1 MAGAR
6 GFWGST
12 GDLLIPCVNKQQSQL
27 LLRGGVGYSFDHLE
41 LFEWELAFA
50 PHGTAQR
57 VQGAVR
63 AGGTVCL
70 SVHKSSWLWV

>member
-1 MAGAR
+1 MGASRFVAGAH

-12 GDLLIPCVNKQQSQL
+12 GDLLICVNKWQSQL
-27 LLRGGVGYSFDHLE
+27 LLRGDVGYSFDHLE

-57 VQGAVR
+57 V
-63 AGGTVCL
+63 
-70 SVHKSSWLWV
+70 

>member
-1 MAGAR
+1 MAGAH

-12 GDLLIPCVNKQQSQL
+12 GDLLICVNKWQSQL
-27 LLRGGVGYSFDHLE
+27 LLRGDVGYSFDHLE

-57 VQGAVR
+57 V
-63 AGGTVCL
+63 
-70 SVHKSSWLWV
+70 